1 MVKFIP
7 CLMISL
13 LLVTSLGCQIGI
25 KGSGVAKTETREL
38 ADFKSISNE
47 AVGDVVVTI
56 GDSQSVEVTIDDN
69 LMPLLVTEVENGVL
83 KIKTTGSFSTS
94 IGLSVKVTVP
104 SLESLRS
111 SGVGSVKV
119 DGLKS
124 ENFSVVLS
132 GVGGI
137 SAKGEVKTLDV
148 EVSGV
153 GSADLGELVAEDV
166 TVTVSG
172 VGGAVVHATNS
183 VNASTSGVG
192 GIEVRGNPGDRK
204 EKKSGVG
211 SIKFE

>member
-7 CLMISL
+7 SLMIPL
-13 LLVTSLGCQIGI
+13 LLVSSLGCQIGI
-25 KGSGVAKTETREL
+25 KGSGVSKTETRQL

-47 AVGDVVVTI
+47 AVGDVIVTI
-56 GDSQSVEVTIDDN
+56 GDTQSVEVTIDDN

-94 IGLSVKVTVP
+94 LGLNVKVTVP

-111 SGVGSVKV
+111 SGVGNTKIE
-119 DGLKS
+119 GLKS
-124 ENFSVVLS
+124 DRFSIVLS

-153 GSADLGELVAEDV
+153 GSAELSELVAEDV

-192 GIEVRGNPGDRK
+192 GIEVLGNPGDKK
-204 EKKSGVG
+204 ETRTGIG
-211 SIKFE
+211 SIEFE